1 MTIPQ
6 NFLSAITPAFAK
18 FGITNPFIQTAILS
32 SIHSESTFVPKSEL
46 SYRNT
51 PNDRLRQ
58 IFTTRLQSFTED
70 QLTALKKNDV
80 AFYDAVYGYQTKLGR
95 DNGNTQ
101 PGDGFKYRGRGLN
114 QITFKNNYKF
124 YGDRIG
130 VDLVNNPDRL
140 NELPVAAAA
149 AAAFFANGFA
159 TAIKNGLMQKKYGV
173 TDLSQVKDRDTA
185 VQIVLQ
191 TNAGWGN
198 NIQQGFLATILE
210 KQKKNFD
217 LIADTIMSNPG
228 KTAGIVVT
236 VIGLFFLGRWLLS
249 SN

>member
-6 NFLSAITPAFAK
+6 NFLAAITPAFAK

-58 IFTTRLQSFTED
+58 IFTTRLQLFTED
-70 QLTALKKNDV
+70 QLTALKKDDV
-80 AFYDAVYGYQTKLGR
+80 KFYDAVYGYQTKLGR

-124 YGDRIG
+124 YGDKIG
-130 VDLVNNPDRL
+130 IDLVNNPDRL
-140 NELPVAAAA
+140 NELPVAALA
-149 AAAFFANGFA
+149 AAAFFATGFA
-159 TAIKNGLMQKKYGV
+159 TAIKNGLMKARYGV
-173 TDLSQVKDRDTA
+173 SDLSQVKDRDTA
-185 VQIVLQ
+185 VGIVLQ

-198 NIQQGFLATILE
+198 NIKQGFLLTIYE

-217 LIADTIMSNPG
+217 SIASTIKDNPG
-228 KTAGIVVT
+228 STIGVIASVV
-236 VIGLFFLGRWLLS
+236 GAFFFSALVA
-249 SN
+249 